1 MVPQLL
7 HPIDKV
13 IGYDARPAED
23 IVRDLAASPQFLEV
37 VRKAVEEYETLG
49 ASGAN
54 FGVQVRIMIA
64 RQLQTVGD
72 D

>member
-13 IGYDARPAED
+13 IGYDARSAAD
-23 IVRDLAASPQFLEV
+23 IVSELAASPEFLEV
-37 VRKAVEEYETLG
+37 VRRAIEEYESLG

-54 FGVQVRIMIA
+54 FGTQVRIMIA

>member
-7 HPIDKV
+7 HPIDKI
-13 IGYDARPAED
+13 IGSDPRPAAD

-37 VRKAVEEYETLG
+37 VRKSVEEYETLG

-54 FGVQVRIMIA
+54 FGTQVRMMIA
-64 RQLQTVGD
+64 RQLQAYGQD
-72 D
+72 